1 MGISTTRTRI
11 NTAPGIEIDVTSAGD
26 PTRPTVMLCHG
37 FPESG
42 HSWRH
47 QIEPLVTAGFHVIV
61 PDQRGYASSSAPR
74 DPLAYGA
81 EQLTGD
87 LVAILDAFGVDQA
100 VMVGHDWGAILVWHM
115 AELHPERTRAVIA
128 ASVPY
133 TKWPMTPTELFRSVY
148 GDRFFYM
155 LYFQEVGPAETELD
169 ADVRRT
175 MHTVMWA
182 ASGEKY
188 MAGGEVEMPAL
199 GQIGWVDSMVLS
211 AGSIPDHLP
220 DWLTEED
227 FEVYVRQFTE
237 SGFFGPVSWY
247 RNLDANYAL
256 TSNITPDELTMP
268 TFFIGGTHDAVTAG
282 RPGYIESMERA
293 LPNHRGT
300 VIIDGAGHWL
310 QQEAPAEFNSALL
323 GCVNQIFSEPV

>member
-1 MGISTTRTRI
+1 
-11 NTAPGIEIDVTSAGD
+11 
-26 PTRPTVMLCHG
+26 
-37 FPESG
+37 
-42 HSWRH
+42 
-47 QIEPLVTAGFHVIV
+47 
-61 PDQRGYASSSAPR
+61 
-74 DPLAYGA
+74 
-81 EQLTGD
+81 
-87 LVAILDAFGVDQA
+87 
-100 VMVGHDWGAILVWHM
+100 
-115 AELHPERTRAVIA
+115 
-128 ASVPY
+128 
-133 TKWPMTPTELFRSVY
+133 
-148 GDRFFYM
+148 
-155 LYFQEVGPAETELD
+155 
-169 ADVRRT
+169 
-175 MHTVMWA
+175 
-182 ASGEKY
+182 

-293 LPNHRGT
+293 LPNHQGT

-323 GCVNQIFSEPV
+323 GCVNQIFSDPG